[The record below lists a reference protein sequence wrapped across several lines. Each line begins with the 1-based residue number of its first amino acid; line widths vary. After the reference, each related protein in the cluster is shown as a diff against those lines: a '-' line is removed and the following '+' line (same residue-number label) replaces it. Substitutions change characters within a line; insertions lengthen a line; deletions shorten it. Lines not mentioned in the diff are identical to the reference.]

1 MGSLN
6 MTMLIVVLIFI
17 VLDMII
23 GIVKAL
29 ATGSYKSL
37 KMREGLWHKLGE
49 ILCVAFGVLC
59 EMAFP
64 YVGITV
70 SIPIVTTICI
80 YIVLME
86 TGSIVE
92 NLALISPNIQK
103 MLSKVFGSYKPDE
116 SDADEKEGD

>member
-1 MGSLN
+1 MSLN
-6 MTMLIVVLIFI
+6 VTMLIVVFTFI
-17 VLDMII
+17 VLDLVVGII
-23 GIVKAL
+23 KAL
-29 ATGSYKSL
+29 ATSTYKSL

-59 EMAFP
+59 ETAFP

-70 SIPIVTTICI
+70 NIPMVTTICV

-92 NLALISPNIQK
+92 NIAVISPNIQK
-103 MLSKVFGSYKPDE
+103 VLSKVFGDYSKDDE
-116 SDADEKEGD
+116 QEGE

>member
-1 MGSLN
+1 MN
-6 MTMLIVVLIFI
+6 VTMLIVVFTFI
-17 VLDMII
+17 VIDLVI

-29 ATGSYKSL
+29 ATSTYKSL

-70 SIPIVTTICI
+70 NIPIVTTICI

-92 NLALISPNIQK
+92 NLSVISPNIQK
-103 MLSKVFGSYKPDE
+103 VLSKVFGNYKTDE
-116 SDADEKEGD
+116 DIDNQDDVK

>member
-1 MGSLN
+1 MN
-6 MTMLIVVLIFI
+6 VTMLVVVLIFI
-17 VLDMII
+17 ILDLVI

-29 ATGSYKSL
+29 ATASYKSL

-49 ILCVAFGVLC
+49 ILCVAFGALC
-59 EMAFP
+59 EMSFP

-70 SIPIVTTICI
+70 SIPIVTSICI

-92 NLALISPNIQK
+92 NLAVISPGIK
-103 MLSKVFGSYKPDE
+103 AVLSKVFGEYKPDE
-116 SDADEKEGD
+116 EQEDS

>member
-6 MTMLIVVLIFI
+6 VTMLIVVLTFI

-70 SIPIVTTICI
+70 SIPIVTTICV

-116 SDADEKEGD
+116 SDVDEQEDD

>member
-1 MGSLN
+1 MLGLN
-6 MTMLIVVLIFI
+6 VTMLIVVLIFI

-23 GIVKAL
+23 GIVKAF
-29 ATGSYKSL
+29 ATGTYKSL

-49 ILCVAFGVLC
+49 MLCVGFGVLC
-59 EMAFP
+59 EMSFP

-92 NLALISPNIQK
+92 NLAMISPNIQK
-103 MLSKVFGSYKPDE
+103 VLSKVFGAYKPEESAEDE
-116 SDADEKEGD
+116 QEGN

>member
-6 MTMLIVVLIFI
+6 VTMLIVVLTFI

-103 MLSKVFGSYKPDE
+103 MLSKVFGSYKPDD
-116 SDADEKEGD
+116 SDVDEQEDD

>member
-80 YIVLME
+80 YIVLKE

-103 MLSKVFGSYKPDE
+103 MLSKVFGSYKPDD
-116 SDADEKEGD
+116 SDVDEQEDD

>member
-6 MTMLIVVLIFI
+6 VTMLIVVLTFI
-17 VLDMII
+17 VLDMAV

-29 ATGSYKSL
+29 ATGTYKSL

-103 MLSKVFGSYKPDE
+103 VLSKVFGNYKPDD
-116 SDADEKEGD
+116 SDVDEQEGE

>member
-1 MGSLN
+1 MN
-6 MTMLIVVLIFI
+6 VTMLIVVLIFI
-17 VLDMII
+17 VLDMIV

-29 ATGSYKSL
+29 ALGTYKSL

-103 MLSKVFGSYKPDE
+103 VLSKVFGTYKPDE
-116 SDADEKEGD
+116 YGEDEQEGD

>member
-1 MGSLN
+1 MN
-6 MTMLIVVLIFI
+6 VTMLIIVLIFI
-17 VLDMII
+17 VLDMIVGVI
-23 GIVKAL
+23 KSL
-29 ATGSYKSL
+29 ASGTYKSL

-49 ILCVAFGVLC
+49 IMCVAFGVLC

-70 SIPIVTTICI
+70 SIPIVTTICV

-92 NLALISPNIQK
+92 NLAAISPNIQK
-103 MLSKVFGSYKPDE
+103 VLGKVFSQYKQDE
-116 SDADEKEGD
+116 SAEDEQEGE

>member
-6 MTMLIVVLIFI
+6 VTMLIVVLTFI

-103 MLSKVFGSYKPDE
+103 MLSKVFGSYKPDD
-116 SDADEKEGD
+116 SDADEQEGD

>member
-6 MTMLIVVLIFI
+6 VTMLIVVLTFI
-17 VLDMII
+17 VLDMVI

-103 MLSKVFGSYKPDE
+103 MLSKVFGSYKPDD
-116 SDADEKEGD
+116 SDVDEQEGD

>member
-6 MTMLIVVLIFI
+6 VTMLIVVLTFI

-103 MLSKVFGSYKPDE
+103 MLSKVFGSYKPDD
-116 SDADEKEGD
+116 SDADEQEDD

>member
-6 MTMLIVVLIFI
+6 VTMLIVVLTFI
-17 VLDMII
+17 VLDMVI

-29 ATGSYKSL
+29 ANGSYKSL

-103 MLSKVFGSYKPDE
+103 MLSKVFGSYKPDD
-116 SDADEKEGD
+116 SDVDEQEGD

>member
-1 MGSLN
+1 MN
-6 MTMLIVVLIFI
+6 VTMLIVVLIFI
-17 VLDMII
+17 LLDLII
-23 GIVKAL
+23 GLVKAL
-29 ATGSYKSL
+29 ATSTYKSL

-49 ILCVAFGVLC
+49 ILCVAFGALC

-70 SIPIVTTICI
+70 SIPIVTTICV

-92 NLALISPNIQK
+92 NLMVISPDIKNV
-103 MLSKVFGSYKPDE
+103 MSKVFGTYKPNDSEDE
-116 SDADEKEGD
+116 QEGN